1 MTTTLHDRPR
11 TERSPLQRND
21 LLSRYLRAL
30 DRYGDPEPQ
39 RAGVTPGSDL
49 RTCACCG
56 ETALFRLD
64 PRGGWAFCTA
74 CGRPA

>member
-1 MTTTLHDRPR
+1 MGTTLRDRPR
-11 TERSPLQRND
+11 TAPLRSRPDD

-30 DRYGDPEPQ
+30 DRYGEPDP
-39 RAGVTPGSDL
+39 RRRDGDV

-56 ETALFRLD
+56 ETALFKLD

-74 CGRPA
+74 CDRAA